1 MQEPEE
7 IVVFSLGLTP
17 TGHVA
22 VVLDDAPSADLPPR
36 AASRIRAAFERGR
49 GHGLFHLGAVE
60 TQGELGPAISFWRD
74 LAKLYLTKLCAHV
87 DIDQAVKEGLP
98 VNFPDDEASAMLAS
112 APPFRGAEY
121 LSREA
126 LDGAWREIGQAFL
139 DEVKAS
145 GLGAQEMLKQR
156 NELWNMVGRV
166 FFHLAENK
174 ARPDVPFAFLATY
187 TTRISSQG
195 KLQHVPLGRAVQE
208 QAIGGDRK
216 LLLSLLLPVQRA
228 ASQSTLLREL
238 VDSGKIFQTQAWKP
252 SEAYRFLKEV
262 PLLED
267 KGVHV
272 RLPDWWKRGQ
282 PPRLQV
288 SVTMGSES
296 AVGVGVE
303 AMLDFSVGL
312 AMDGEP
318 VSKAEWKEI
327 LAQNDGLALVKGRWV
342 EVDRKKLEGLLE
354 HWKQVEQAAREDG
367 VTFLKAVRLLA
378 GAPGSSS
385 TFDPTG
391 AEPASRDEWLS
402 VNAGPWLREALES
415 LRKPEAALELAPGAE
430 LTADLRPYQRDGVKW
445 LWLLRKLGLGGCLA
459 DDMGLGKTVQVI
471 AILVLLRRERARASA
486 SRPSILVLPASLIGN
501 WKSELEKFAPAV
513 KFFVAHPS
521 EVPTGEIPT
530 AIEERFHDFDVVLTT
545 YGFIHRQAWARE
557 KQWDLVVLDEA
568 QAIKNPGTNQAKAVK
583 ELRCRQRV
591 VLTGTPIENRVGD
604 LWSLFDF
611 LNPGL
616 LGSAKEFSR
625 FAGTAGK
632 GGRDVF
638 GTIRSLV
645 RPYILRRLKTDRRI
659 IRDLPDKT
667 EVKVH
672 CGLEKTQAVLYQK
685 TVDDLAKSLGGL
697 DRKDGIRRRGIVLS
711 FLLRLKQI
719 CNHPSQWTG
728 DGVYAPEHSGKMLR
742 LREISDEISSRQEKV
757 LVFTQFQEITR
768 PLEEFLRGVF
778 RRSGLVLDGTTPVKA
793 RKGLVDDFQAEQ
805 GPPFFVLSVKAGGT
819 GLNLTAASHVV
830 HFDRWWNPAV
840 ENQAT
845 DRAFRI
851 GQKRNVLVHKFVCR
865 GTVEE
870 KIDEMLTAKQGLSD
884 EILKGGA
891 ESSLTEMGD
900 EELIQFVSLDFNRAT
915 VES

>member
-1 MQEPEE
+1 MTDADSADR
-7 IVVFSLGLTP
+7 FSLSLSP
-17 TGHVA
+17 TGHVGL
-22 VVLDDAPSADLPPR
+22 VHDDSPNAPLPPR
-36 AASRIRAAFERGR
+36 TASRIRAAFARGS

-60 TQGELGPAISFWRD
+60 TQGDLGPAIAFWRD

-87 DIDQAVKEGLP
+87 DIDQAVKEGLEL
-98 VNFPDDEASAMLAS
+98 DLTEDEASTMLAS

-121 LSREA
+121 LSREV
-126 LDGAWREIGQAFL
+126 LSHAWKGIEEAFL

-145 GLGAQEMLKQR
+145 GQGAQALLKER
-156 NELWNMVGRV
+156 NEIWNMVGRV

-187 TTRISSQG
+187 TTRISAQG

-208 QAIGGDRK
+208 QASGGDKK

-228 ASQSTLLREL
+228 ASESALIREL

-252 SEAYRFLKEV
+252 SDAHRFLKEV

-288 SVTMGSES
+288 SVSMGSERP
-296 AVGVGVE
+296 AGVGVD
-303 AMLDFSVGL
+303 AMLDFSVDL

-318 VSKAEWKEI
+318 ISKSEWKEI
-327 LAQNDGLALVKGRWV
+327 LANSDGLALVKGRWV
-342 EVDRKKLEGLLE
+342 EVDREKLEGLLT
-354 HWKQVEQAAREDG
+354 HWKQVERAAREEG
-367 VTFLKAVRLLA
+367 VSFLKAVRLIA
-378 GAPGSSS
+378 GAPGSSATLDS
-385 TFDPTG
+385 TG
-391 AEPASRDEWLS
+391 AEPASRGEWLS
-402 VNAGPWLREALES
+402 MNAGPWLREALEG
-415 LRKPEAALELAPGAE
+415 LRKPEAALELDPGAE

-471 AILVLLRRERARASA
+471 ALLVLLRRERVKASS
-486 SRPSILVLPASLIGN
+486 SRPSLLVLPASLIGN

-513 KFFVAHPS
+513 KFLVAHPS
-521 EVPTGEIPT
+521 EVPTAEIPKT
-530 AIEERFHDFDVVLTT
+530 IEEHFHDVDIVLTT
-545 YGFIHRQAWARE
+545 YGFVHRQAWARE
-557 KQWDLVVLDEA
+557 KEWDLVVLDEA
-568 QAIKNPGTNQAKAVK
+568 QAIKNPGTSQAKAVK
-583 ELRCRQRV
+583 GLSCRQRIA
-591 VLTGTPIENRVGD
+591 LTGTPIENRIGD

-616 LGSAKEFSR
+616 LGGAKEFSR
-625 FAGTAGK
+625 FATSAGK
-632 GGRDVF
+632 SASDIF

-645 RPYILRRLKTDRRI
+645 RPYILRRLKTDKRI

-685 TVDDLAKSLGGL
+685 TVDELAKALGGF

-728 DGVYAPEHSGKMLR
+728 DGVYAPEQSGKMLR
-742 LREISDEISSRQEKV
+742 LREISDEIASRQEKV

-768 PLEEFLRGVF
+768 TLEVFLSSVF
-778 RRSGLVLDGTTPVKA
+778 RRSGLVLDGTTPVKT
-793 RKGLVDDFQAEQ
+793 RKGLVDQFQNES

-900 EELIQFVSLDFNRAT
+900 QELIRFVSLDFNRAT